1 MRWYFTKAGFTVHTT
16 LNSFCNATK
25 IKLDRSRIGLLF
37 TDKEGDFGAIFVTER
52 NCATPISK
60 VKSRIDVH
68 TVIPCKSVCPITTQ
82 FCSVVRKSLSTVT
95 RGLLQRGVSD
105 SHNQIGAMLIYFIS
119 E

>member
-1 MRWYFTKAGFTVHTT
+1 MRWYFTKAGFTVRTT
-16 LNSFCNATK
+16 LNSFCDATK

-95 RGLLQRGVSD
+95 RGLLQSGVSD
-105 SHNQIGAMLIYFIS
+105 SHNQISAMLIYFIS